1 MVRVQ
6 LEYYP
11 MHLFYH
17 GLTIHV
23 LKYGIKQLLRLE
35 EKLGLPKYTL
45 VKKLIQRLRLQKGNV
60 RGRDGQTLS
69 RHHQTLLG
77 LPNTVVKLLNG
88 LAGKSSESKRSSPMV
103 ECNEM
108 QRLAVCLPYVFE
120 GLAAPE
126 VAKHNKGKAGK
137 QVVKDPTIGITEVC
151 EDYITLYHNAR
162 CVFLCMQLY
171 IIVCIMC
178 MQLYNIVYFHV
189 PNCTQ
194 LCTMFRHRPAAPRYT
209 C

>member
-1 MVRVQ
+1 MKIISPLVLCTVVYNIIQLKSYSSIQMCTNVVQIDTMLWCGVCVQ
-6 LEYYP
+6 LEYDP
-11 MHLFYH
+11 MHLFDH

-108 QRLAVCLPYVFE
+108 QRLAVCL
-120 GLAAPE
+120 A
-126 VAKHNKGKAGK
+126 
-137 QVVKDPTIGITEVC
+137 
-151 EDYITLYHNAR
+151 
-162 CVFLCMQLY
+162 CMDR
-171 IIVCIMC
+171 I
-178 MQLYNIVYFHV
+178 
-189 PNCTQ
+189 
-194 LCTMFRHRPAAPRYT
+194 
-209 C
+209 